1 MSDTKMGNGLA
12 SGMFFHAPAGTEL
25 PASPYEALSNAWRKV
40 GDVSDA
46 GITLTTEK
54 STTNLKNWANVVKRV
69 VLTDHSEKVQAPIM
83 DTTEEVLKTV
93 LGKENVTTI
102 EATDKHGR
110 LVSASLSGQ
119 LPKEEAFLWLM
130 KDGDDMIMVGCQE
143 GQIMSMAD
151 ITFAP
156 GTAITWTPTITAL
169 GDSGMQIIMDD
180 GKTMKE
186 VTEEPEGTE
195 EPANPEETEGPDSGQ
210 SEDQEQGDET
220 QDDETLG

>member
-12 SGMFFHAPAGTEL
+12 SGMFYHAPVGTEL
-25 PASPYEALSNAWRKV
+25 PTSPYEALSKEWKKV

-69 VLTDHSEKVQAPIM
+69 ILTDHSEKVQSPIM

-93 LGKENVTTI
+93 LGKENVTTT
-102 EATDKHGR
+102 EATKTHGR
-110 LVSASLSGQ
+110 LVSASLSGG

-130 KDGDDMIMVGCQE
+130 KDGDDMIMIGCSK

-151 ITFAP
+151 ITFAS
-156 GTAITWTPTITAL
+156 GSAITWNPTITAL
-169 GDSGMQIIMDD
+169 GDSGMQIIMDNGLIVD
-180 GKTMKE
+180 DE
-186 VTEEPEGTE
+186 SVDPEEPI
-195 EPANPEETEGPDSGQ
+195 EPGESETET
-210 SEDQEQGDET
+210 EQGDDLE
-220 QDDETLG
+220 QDDETVE